1 MGGGAY
7 VNDSLHVS
15 LSSFFNRPHQL
26 RSSSISASKVLASMR
41 AVERSYCVFLQVRDH
56 YKGFRLHSDKG
67 YTLINAPKWFTLRS
81 CAREFISP
89 EQKINFE
96 VTALSFMAVFC
107 VRRLQKWTEG
117 FFFSFLKW
125 SRLRG
130 SRSATDSS
138 GDLSPSAGRLQH
150 VLPPECNIPDLPLR
164 LILASQVSY
173 FQPCESSPAWVAPCI
188 CVGGPGNKLAV

>member
-26 RSSSISASKVLASMR
+26 RSSSISTSKVLASMR
-41 AVERSYCVFLQVRDH
+41 AAERSYCVFLQVRDH

-67 YTLINAPKWFTLRS
+67 YTLINAPKWFTLCS

-117 FFFSFLKW
+117 FFFFFSQMIPLARFPFCHRQLRRFVTIRR
-125 SRLRG
+125 SPPTRLTAR
-130 SRSATDSS
+130 
-138 GDLSPSAGRLQH
+138 
-150 VLPPECNIPDLPLR
+150 V
-164 LILASQVSY
+164 
-173 FQPCESSPAWVAPCI
+173 
-188 CVGGPGNKLAV
+188 